1 MGDRAEFLERTGP
14 ATGQE
19 SLPSQRLS
27 PPSPSR
33 AVGPVAQDF
42 PPKASNMQPNW
53 KPIYPEVIEPIH
65 DLLAPKEPILEEH
78 SDASTPDSNASASDV
93 RPQETVQPLD
103 VFRPL
108 AELRSNPSSLGSI
121 LLAPVGA
128 PESAIT
134 IADRA
139 TPQSAVRPS
148 KISPQ
153 GKATRL
159 NDVSASE
166 ATITEAIITALAGA
180 EVPEECKDRSL
191 QQDLDRSNLPHGK
204 PTSGGSWSADLNPA
218 MPSTGKPN
226 GHINP
231 TSSPA
236 VQEDPKSL
244 QEKKAREVL
253 KTLHDLGYIVQ
264 KDPSHSPK
272 AQNPGSAASNKSE
285 NIVTCPTCK
294 RFKGR
299 PCELK
304 YVTLD
309 LSIQF

>member
-1 MGDRAEFLERTGP
+1 MGHRAEFLERTGP
-14 ATGQE
+14 TTGQE
-19 SLPSQRLS
+19 DVSSQRPSLPNS
-27 PPSPSR
+27 SR
-33 AVGPVAQDF
+33 AIGPVAQEF
-42 PPKASNMQPNW
+42 APKASNMQPDW
-53 KPIYPEVIEPIH
+53 KPIYPEVIEPVN
-65 DLLAPKEPILEEH
+65 DLLAPKEPMSEEQ
-78 SDASTPDSNASASDV
+78 SEASTPNSNAPASDV
-93 RPQETVQPLD
+93 RPHETVQPLD

-108 AELRSNPSSLGSI
+108 AEVRTNPSSLGSI
-121 LLAPVGA
+121 LLAPVGVGA
-128 PESAIT
+128 PESAIAS
-134 IADRA
+134 ADQA

-166 ATITEAIITALAGA
+166 ATEAIITALAGA
-180 EVPEECKDRSL
+180 EVPEESKDHSL
-191 QQDLDRSNLPHGK
+191 NQDLDRGNLPHGK
-204 PTSGGSWSADLNPA
+204 SSSGASRPGGLDSATSSIGNQ
-218 MPSTGKPN
+218 N

-236 VQEDPKSL
+236 VQEDSKSL
-244 QEKKAREVL
+244 QERKAREVL

-285 NIVTCPTCK
+285 NIVTCATCK
-294 RFKGR
+294 RFTGR

-304 YVTLD
+304 YVYPY
-309 LSIQF
+309 S